1 MMADDISRL
10 ARLLRWCGL
19 ALVAAGVLMAVAAP
33 LHPSRETA
41 TTILA
46 SEVRLVTSHV
56 LSMLSSLL
64 VLLGLPGL
72 YVAQRAGMGRLGFVG
87 FLGAFT
93 GTYLL
98 AVSGNFG
105 FLAPVLAKES
115 PALIDAINL
124 YPPELGLNA
133 LAVITFIVGY
143 TFFGIA
149 MTRTTLPRPCGILVA
164 VGAPAYLL
172 GGGISQLVSPAAW
185 AIVVLGSA
193 SLGVG
198 LAWAGYQLWHTMTGW
213 GDMSWH
219 SKG

>member
-46 SEVRLVTSHV
+46 SEVRLVASHV
-56 LSMLSSLL
+56 LSMLSSFL

-115 PALIDAINL
+115 PAVIDPILL
-124 YPPELGLNA
+124 YPPVLGLNG
-133 LAVITFIVGY
+133 LATITFIVGY
-143 TFFGIA
+143 ALFGIA
-149 MTRTTLPRPCGILVA
+149 MTRTTTLPRLSGILVA
-164 VGAPAYLL
+164 LGALAYLL
-172 GGGISQLVSPAAW
+172 GAGIAQLVSPSFW
-185 AIVVLGSA
+185 AVADLGSA
-193 SLGVG
+193 S
-198 LAWAGYQLWHTMTGW
+198 
-213 GDMSWH
+213 
-219 SKG
+219 

>member
-1 MMADDISRL
+1 
-10 ARLLRWCGL
+10 
-19 ALVAAGVLMAVAAP
+19 
-33 LHPSRETA
+33 
-41 TTILA
+41 
-46 SEVRLVTSHV
+46 
-56 LSMLSSLL
+56 LL

-115 PALIDAINL
+115 PAVIDAINL

-143 TFFGIA
+143 ALFGTA
-149 MTRTTLPRPCGILVA
+149 MTRTTLPRLCGILVA
-164 VGAPAYLL
+164 VGAPTYLL
-172 GGGISQLVSPAAW
+172 GAGIAQLVSPAFW
-185 AIVVLGSA
+185 VIVVLGTA

-198 LAWAGYQLWHTMTGW
+198 LAWAGYRLWRR
-213 GDMSWH
+213 
-219 SKG
+219 

>member
-1 MMADDISRL
+1 MLL
-10 ARLLRWCGL
+10 AG
-19 ALVAAGVLMAVAAP
+19 GVLMAVATP

-41 TTILA
+41 ATIIA
-46 SEVRLVTSHV
+46 SELRLVASHV
-56 LSMLSSLL
+56 LSTLSSLL

-72 YVAQRAGMGRLGFVG
+72 YVAHRANLGRLGFVG

-105 FLAPVLAKES
+105 FLAPVLAKQS
-115 PALIDAINL
+115 PAVIDAINL

-143 TFFGIA
+143 ALLGIA
-149 MTRTTLPRPCGILVA
+149 MTRTTLPRLCGIMVA

-172 GGGISQLVSPAAW
+172 GAGISQLVSSTAW
-185 AIVVLGSA
+185 AIVVLGTA
-193 SLGVG
+193 SLGGG
-198 LAWAGYQLWHTMTGW
+198 LAWAGYRLWHR
-213 GDMSWH
+213 
-219 SKG
+219 